1 MCRIANLAPL
11 KSFVLAAALLGTALS
26 RAQLTDVVVGKRF
39 YIDKVYAG
47 LLATTPLT
55 LDQTPGTTASSIQSG
70 ARIGLWLV
78 PNILKVRTF
87 GAIRGISGQ
96 KLGFLKS
103 YEAIFVPIPSLEV
116 KMGVMATPTT
126 ELRPNPISWQSQ
138 VETHAE
144 STIPGGQPGVKLRYL
159 FSKDFGLAYGVY
171 QHAGT
176 IMHHLKV
183 THKQLAIS
191 SFVGKN
197 AFFIAAKLR
206 YKGGNLTITRGGHQ
220 TSVSSV
226 VPMDPKHSF
235 YLDMAYD
242 DTYGKLLFGE
252 WGFRKKLKGLGF
264 TPDLLIINYNSNL
277 KSVQAGIF
285 VHI

>member
-55 LDQTPGTTASSIQSG
+55 LDQTPGTAASSIQSG

-103 YEAIFVPIPSLEV
+103 YEAIFVPTPSLEV

-144 STIPGGQPGVKLRYL
+144 STIPGGKPGIKIRYQ
-159 FSKDFGLAYGVY
+159 FAKDMGITYGVHRHEGITMY
-171 QHAGT
+171 
-176 IMHHLKV
+176 HLKLAS
-183 THKQLAIS
+183 KRLAIA
-191 SFVGKN
+191 SFLGDD
-197 AFFIAAKLR
+197 AFFIAAKWT
-206 YKGGNLTITRGGHQ
+206 YKRGNLLVTHGKSK
-220 TSVSSV
+220 TSVSSLI
-226 VPMDPKHSF
+226 PIAKRHFF
-235 YLDMAYD
+235 YLDMEYNDAI
-242 DTYGKLLFGE
+242 GKLVFGE
-252 WGFRKKLKGLGF
+252 WGLRKRFEEAGMFNGF
-264 TPDLLIINYNSNL
+264 FSVNYNNQL
-277 KSVQAGIF
+277 RVLQGGF
-285 VHI
+285 FLHM